1 MENSRLLGIG
11 NYKMPDISVL
21 GGTMATKQVN
31 DGDLDYDVQTDIT
44 SVTEKEQALLT
55 KLMVNEKKINEE
67 INELELKVK
76 CNTSEMKTLNNEMEK
91 NIENVKQNIENV
103 KQDIENVKQDI
114 ENVKQDMENVKQDM
128 ENVKQDMENVK
139 QDM

>member
-103 KQDIENVKQDI
+103 KQDMDKLRGEMK
-114 ENVKQDMENVKQDM
+114 DMKKLWIMQILRE
-128 ENVKQDMENVK
+128 EWL
-139 QDM
+139 